1 MYNSRTVGFG
11 LVTYNGGHN
20 LEKLLSKIEKTIIFD
35 KVICIDSEST
45 DTTKE
50 LLMRY
55 QIEYESIKQ
64 KDFNHGAT
72 REKLRKLLN
81 TDIVVFI
88 TQDVWFEDA
97 QVILKLIEPIL
108 EGKCQIS
115 YARQLPRKSAT
126 IIEQLECE
134 FFYPESSELR
144 VHGQL
149 TSFGA
154 PSFFSSNSCCAYDN
168 SVLSAIGGFPETDFM
183 EDWIVASRV
192 LKSGGRI
199 LYNSEARVFHSHKPS
214 IYDSFNRSYL
224 MALTREKFEGDLK
237 EGNKAKMSFKS
248 YALKQLLLKKDFSI
262 FFFILIQASKLLGRI
277 KAKLTYAAR

>member
-20 LEKLLSKIEKTIIFD
+20 LEKLLSKLEKITFVD
-35 KVICIDSEST
+35 KAICIDSEST
-45 DTTKE
+45 DKTKE

-55 QIEYESIKQ
+55 HIQFESIKQ
-64 KDFNHGAT
+64 KEFNHGAT

-97 QVILKLIEPIL
+97 QVILKLIEPII
-108 EGKCQIS
+108 EGKCQIA
-115 YARQLPRKSAT
+115 YAQQLPRKYAT
-126 IIEQLECE
+126 AIEQLECE

-144 VHGQL
+144 VQNQL
-149 TSFGA
+149 TAFGE

-168 SVLSAIGGFPETDFM
+168 NVLNEIGGFPETDFM

-192 LKSGGRI
+192 LKSGGKI

-214 IYDSFNRSYL
+214 IYNSFNRSYL
-224 MALTREKFEGDLK
+224 MALTIEKFKGDLK
-237 EGNKAKMSFKS
+237 VGNKAKMSFNS
-248 YALKQLLLKKDFSI
+248 YALKQLLQRKDFSI
-262 FFFILIQASKLLGRI
+262 FLFILIQTSKLLGRV